1 MLLAGCSVSVI
12 AMMTSYTYE
21 ATAQETT
28 QEPGEN
34 LAIEEVVVTSTK
46 RETSILEVPLAITA
60 LTGDFIRDVNLN
72 DIKDIILWTPG
83 FTGNSQDSFI
93 DAVSVRG
100 ILTNDFGVG
109 GDPSIAFFKNNL
121 YQGRNGVVVSSLYDV
136 ERVEALRGPQGFLF
150 GRGAVGGAISVFT
163 KQPELNSNSGYVEFD
178 AGQRGH
184 YVGEGAINISASDQ
198 FGFRLAGYYSTEN
211 GWVDNIERPDDPKLL
226 AHEKLAFR
234 GTALYQS
241 ENVTAVLTLEYED
254 RKQDGTVYRVI
265 EDSRTFQRLQDLFSP
280 GGRADTVFG
289 VPTISPPRGDGRDVD
304 QDLGFDEIK
313 DDGEIFEIGFQLD
326 WDLGGA
332 IFTSITGYTDHEWIY
347 IEDFDGTNVQINDY
361 LQDQKGDY
369 FQQEFRLTSDT
380 DGRLSWYAG
389 VSFYQENIDAFFSE
403 KANEAFMCAYY
414 FAPYYEEPYLE
425 TGYNPEEAAYY
436 AMGGY
441 YAADPYDEGLEPYY
455 GCQGYYYLETPGDDP
470 LDGSLIENNRV
481 VGKYTGWAGYVN
493 LNYAITD
500 KFDIEVGVRYA
511 KDTKEFSIEGFT
523 SIDENGNENLLGSFF
538 ALGFTTDEPLTEKK
552 SWDAFTPS
560 FILRYRPNPNLML
573 FASAVRG
580 FKPGGYGSFSVQEL
594 EDFVIPLAFGCADVL
609 DEEDEETV
617 IARGACN
624 LTNSDA
630 RPDSFDPE
638 KVWSYEVG
646 IKGEAL
652 GGRIRYDANAFLYKY
667 KDLQLFVVGLG
678 GGTRVDNVGRV
689 TGYGFEGS
697 LQWVINEYVD
707 VRFNAAHTSTEL
719 REAQEICPGDDP
731 DACEG
736 AGLSHVPDLSGA
748 AMINFRYPVTGGQVK
763 ATAEMYGQTK
773 TSALSASTDPAEV
786 IQAYADLTLRFGYI
800 SDNGW
805 AVTAYVENVTNAL
818 YYDGIFAGDGI
829 LPSVWFNP
837 SRPRTFGVRISASFG
852 GRR

>member
-1 MLLAGCSVSVI
+1 MTVKKSNVKSMLLAGCSVSVI
-12 AMMTSYTYE
+12 ALMTSYSNE
-21 ATAQETT
+21 ATAQDAA
-28 QEPGEN
+28 QSPGEK
-34 LAIEEVVVTSTK
+34 LAIEEVIVTSTK
-46 RETSILEVPLAITA
+46 RETSIMEVPLAITA

-83 FTGNSQDSFI
+83 ITGNSQDSFI

-163 KQPELNSNSGYVEFD
+163 KQPELNSTSGYLD
-178 AGQRGH
+178 LDIGQRNH
-184 YVGEGAINISASDQ
+184 YVAEGAVNISVNDQ
-198 FGFRLAGYYSTEN
+198 FGFRLAGYYSTED
-211 GWVDNIERPDDPKLL
+211 GWVDNIEKPDDPRLL
-226 AHEKLAFR
+226 AHEKYSFR
-234 GTALYQS
+234 ATALYQS

-254 RKQDGTVYRVI
+254 RKQDGTVYRAI
-265 EDSRTFQRLQDLFSP
+265 EDSIPFQRLEDLFAP
-280 GGRADTVFG
+280 GGLVDTVFG

-304 QDLGFDEIK
+304 QDQGFGGIR
-313 DDGEIFEIGFQLD
+313 DDGEIFNIGFQLD
-326 WDLGGA
+326 WDLGWA
-332 IFTSITGYTDHEWIY
+332 NFTSITGYTDHEWIY

-380 DGRLSWYAG
+380 NSRLSWYVG
-389 VSFYQENIDAFFSE
+389 VSFYEENIDAFFSDKE
-403 KANEAFMCAYY
+403 NEGLMCIYY
-414 FAPYYEEPYLE
+414 FAPYYEAPYYD
-425 TGYNPEEAAYY
+425 YNPEEAAYY
-436 AMGGY
+436 AMGGSGAY
-441 YAADPYDEGLEPYY
+441 YGAPTY
-455 GCQGYYYLETPGDDP
+455 GCQGYYYFDTPGDDP
-470 LDGSLIENNRV
+470 LTGELIETNQAI
-481 VGKYTGWAGYVN
+481 GKYRGWAGYVN

-511 KDTKEFSIEGFT
+511 KDTKEFSVEAFPIT
-523 SIDENGNENLLGSFF
+523 SNLGPFWT
-538 ALGFTTDEPLTEKK
+538 LGFLTRPGSEAGGGPLFEKK

-580 FKPGGYGSFSVQEL
+580 FKPGGFGSFSAEERPGQDE
-594 EDFVIPLAFGCADVL
+594 LAFGCTGDPSGNPP
-609 DEEDEETV
+609 TQS
-617 IARGACN
+617 ACD
-624 LTNSDA
+624 LTNDIA
-630 RPDSFDPE
+630 GPDSFEPE
-638 KVWSYEVG
+638 RVWSYEIGV
-646 IKGEAL
+646 KGQAL

-667 KDLQLFVVGLG
+667 KDLQLIVAGSG

-697 LQWVINEYVD
+697 LQWVISDYVD

-719 REAQEICPGDDP
+719 REAQLICPGPDP

-736 AGLSHVPDLSGA
+736 DGLSHVPDLSGA
-748 AMINFRYPVTGGQVK
+748 AMINFRYPVSGGQIR
-763 ATAEMYGQTK
+763 ASAEMYGQTK

-786 IQAYADLTLRFGYI
+786 IQAYADLSLRFGYV
-800 SDNGW
+800 SDSGW
-805 AVTAYVENVTNAL
+805 SAWAYVENVTNAL

-829 LPSVWFNP
+829 LPGVWFNP
-837 SRPRTFGVRISASFG
+837 SRPRTFGVRITASFG
-852 GRR
+852 D